1 MIKPWSLET
10 GEWKVNKERDK
21 KIRVKPTFDYLL
33 LDKYTKAGPKDRALK
48 LARPSMRQ
56 ECWEH
61 LKQAKPE
68 VEGKGITE
76 ERYDTRISQ
85 PSQFAHPFGHPG
97 ASSST
102 GFLVNQMQWCP
113 PPMMPTYLIWDPYH
127 RIWVN
132 YPPMMPMTP
141 WGWGGGHLTNQFLKD
156 RNSQRAIELIHP
168 LANKAWSQS
177 MRRNL
182 CLKARLKRLL
192 PMMSFELVQA
202 K

>member
-48 LARPSMRQ
+48 LPRPSMRQ

-132 YPPMMPMTP
+132 YPPMRPMTP
-141 WGWGGGHLTNQFLKD
+141 WGWGGGAPHQPVFERSEFPTSDRVDSSSGQQSVEPINEEKPMLK
-156 RNSQRAIELIHP
+156 SEIE
-168 LANKAWSQS
+168 KATTDD
-177 MRRNL
+177 
-182 CLKARLKRLL
+182 
-192 PMMSFELVQA
+192 VI
-202 K
+202 